1 MGNPNAD
8 AAGPGHQATIA
19 RVLADDGTFPNSPLP
34 LVVFPGAIALAGED
48 PARTIERTFS
58 AHGWGGGWR
67 NGIYG
72 FHHYHSSAHEVLGV
86 YRGSARVQ
94 LGGERGIALH
104 IAAGDVV
111 VIPAGVAHKN
121 LGASLDLAVV
131 GAYPDGQR
139 VDMNY
144 GKAGERPGADT
155 RIAGVALP
163 RMDPV
168 HGADGPLLA
177 LWGTVRAGK
186 P

>member
-1 MGNPNAD
+1 MMK
-8 AAGPGHQATIA
+8 TIA
-19 RVLADDGTFPNSPLP
+19 EVLRDDGTFPNSALP
-34 LVVFPGAIALAGED
+34 LVAFQRAFD
-48 PARTIERTFS
+48 PAGGNLARRIEEVF
-58 AHGWGGGWR
+58 AANGWGGGWR

-72 FHHYHSSAHEVLGV
+72 FHHYHSSAHEALGV

-94 LGGERGIALH
+94 LGGEQGITVS

-121 LGASLDLAVV
+121 LGASRDFAVV

-139 VDMNY
+139 LDMNY
-144 GKAGERPGADT
+144 GKAAERPGADE
-155 RIAGVALP
+155 RIAQVALP

-168 HGADGPLLA
+168 HGAGGPLLG
-177 LWGTVRAGK
+177 LWRSARPGK